1 MKNHS
6 SLLSTGLL
14 FLLAILVTGRSCTF
28 AQEESGQDEQQQE
41 IEGRSG
47 YLVQVPLPID
57 DRTAGL
63 IEQQIQAV
71 VDEASTIVSVDQR
84 PVLVLEFDTSN
95 GVTGQGSELGNCLDI
110 AVLLSGK
117 NLQGLY
123 TVAYIP
129 RGKGF
134 FNENEGPPSQLK
146 GHAALIAL
154 ACNEI
159 AMHEDSAF
167 GQAGINAPAN
177 PSLELG
183 TYQNIAERRSKYPL
197 AWVNAIVDK
206 GRALYRISNSASDV
220 SYVDAKERSA
230 EQAAGNIVES
240 TTLNSPGTLP
250 MFSSQEMQQ
259 MRLIRNRVSSRNDLA
274 NRLGIDPNTLENQV
288 ANRGVRIAAE
298 LPINNFVDSPEADWT
313 LRMLG
318 NQMAS
323 QPETN
328 MLIVRLNTPGGDI
341 DACLRIAQ
349 ELAKLNP
356 KEVFTV
362 AWVESPAVGPT
373 SLIALACDQIV
384 MTTEGVLGTAGDVP
398 VTAQELEDSIPLIQ
412 RICEEKQIGWSLAQG
427 LIDPDLSVSRYRNT
441 RSGQFQILSA
451 EELAEQTD
459 PKMWTAVESI
469 DLSRGL
475 SATEA
480 IRMGISRPIVDDYE
494 QFKTS
499 FQLLD
504 DPIRLEPSPADKW
517 IKNLARELA
526 SPWIAAWLLFGAV
539 FLLSTEMSNPG
550 IGIPGFLGTLCLM
563 MFFWS
568 QYLDGNANWLEILL
582 FVVGVVFVLLE
593 VFVIPGFGVFGI
605 GGLIMIVAG
614 IVLASQTFIIPR
626 NSEELARLPAS
637 LSMVLAAGSGFFAG
651 IFFIRKYLTT
661 MPIFRRIML
670 QPPTADESLSP
681 EQRDQKESLV
691 DRRHMIGKTGTTMT
705 PLVPAGKAQIGND
718 LIDVISDGRL
728 IERNLPIRVIE
739 VTGNRVVV
747 ESVESSS

>member
-1 MKNHS
+1 M
-6 SLLSTGLL
+6 

-288 ANRGVRIAAE
+288 ANRGARIAAE

>member
-1 MKNHS
+1 M
-6 SLLSTGLL
+6 

-412 RICEEKQIGWSLAQG
+412 RICEEKQVGWSLAQG

>member
-1 MKNHS
+1 M
-6 SLLSTGLL
+6 
-14 FLLAILVTGRSCTF
+14 FLLAILVIGRSCTF
-28 AQEESGQDEQQQE
+28 AQEESGQDGRQQVL
-41 IEGRSG
+41 EGRSG

-341 DACLRIAQ
+341 DACLRIAR

-362 AWVESPAVGPT
+362 AWIESPAVGPT

-384 MTTEGVLGTAGDVP
+384 MTTDGVLGTAGDVP

-451 EELAEQTD
+451 EELADQTD

>member
-1 MKNHS
+1 M
-6 SLLSTGLL
+6 
-14 FLLAILVTGRSCTF
+14 FLLAILVIGQPSSF
-28 AQEESGQDEQQQE
+28 AQEENAEDSNQQE
-41 IEGRSG
+41 SAGRAG
-47 YLVQVPLPID
+47 FLVQVPLPID

-63 IEQQIQAV
+63 IEQQIQAA
-71 VDEASTIVSVDQR
+71 VDQASTIVSVNQR

-134 FNENEGPPSQLK
+134 ANNNEGPSSQLK

-167 GQAGINAPAN
+167 GQAGVNAPAN

-206 GRALYRISNSASDV
+206 GRALYRITNSAGDV
-220 SYVDAKERSA
+220 TYVDAKERST
-230 EQAAGNIVES
+230 EQAAGNVVKS
-240 TTLNSPGTLP
+240 TTLNSPGALP
-250 MFSSQEMQQ
+250 MFNSQEMQQ
-259 MRLIRNRVSSRNDLA
+259 MRFIKNRVSSRNDLA
-274 NRLGIDPNTLENQV
+274 TRLGLDPQTLENRV
-288 ANRGVRIAAE
+288 ANGGVRIAAE
-298 LPINNFVDSPEADWT
+298 LPINNFVDSAEADWT
-313 LRMLG
+313 SRMLG
-318 NQMAS
+318 NHMIS
-323 QPETN
+323 QPDTN
-328 MLIVRLNTPGGDI
+328 MLIVRLDTPGGEI

-349 ELAKLNP
+349 ELASLNP
-356 KEVFTV
+356 NDVFTV
-362 AWVESPAVGPT
+362 AWIESPAVGPT

-384 MTTEGVLGTAGDVP
+384 MTNAGVLGTAGDIP
-398 VTAQELEDSIPLIQ
+398 ITAEELEDSAPLIR
-412 RICEEKQIGWSLAQG
+412 RICEDKQTGWSLAQG

-441 RSGQFQILSA
+441 QSGQFQLLSD
-451 EELAEQTD
+451 EELAGLTD
-459 PKMWTAVESI
+459 PNMWTAVERI

-475 SATEA
+475 SAAEA
-480 IRMGISRPIVDDYE
+480 TRVGISRSMVDDYE
-494 QFKTS
+494 QLKTD
-499 FQLLD
+499 FQLID
-504 DPIRLEPSPADKW
+504 DPVRLEPSPADKW

-550 IGIPGFLGTLCLM
+550 IGIPGFLGTVCLM
-563 MFFWS
+563 LFFWS
-568 QYLDGNANWLEILL
+568 QYLDGNANWLEIML

-661 MPIFRRIML
+661 MPVFRRIML

-691 DRRHMIGKTGTTMT
+691 DRRHMVGKTGLTMT
-705 PLVPAGKAQIGND
+705 PLVPAGKAQIGSE
-718 LIDVISDGRL
+718 LVDVISDGRL
-728 IERNLPIRVIE
+728 IERGLSIRVVE
-739 VTGNRVVV
+739 VIGNRVVV
-747 ESVESSS
+747 EFVESNS

>member
-1 MKNHS
+1 M
-6 SLLSTGLL
+6 

-28 AQEESGQDEQQQE
+28 AQEESGQDGQQQE
-41 IEGRSG
+41 MEGRSG

-670 QPPTADESLSP
+670 QPPAADESLSP

>member
-1 MKNHS
+1 M
-6 SLLSTGLL
+6 

-41 IEGRSG
+41 MEGRSG